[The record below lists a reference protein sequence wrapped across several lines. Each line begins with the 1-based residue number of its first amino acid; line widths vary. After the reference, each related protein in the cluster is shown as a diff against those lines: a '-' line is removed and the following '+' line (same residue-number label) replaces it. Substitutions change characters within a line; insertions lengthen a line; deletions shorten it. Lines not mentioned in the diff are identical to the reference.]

1 MNFNKTITN
10 WFNKFIMP
18 AKLSID
24 PITLGGIFA
33 GGGAIGGALIGKD
46 AAKDAAAASQFAPVN
61 ITSGTGSTTYVDPIQ
76 ANLGMGTKML
86 EAHMGLQDG
95 SLTQE
100 QFDAM
105 IAEAQQTGESGGF
118 TAQLSP
124 ELQVQRDRLMQ
135 IGQEGLD
142 TFQGFDPTQAA
153 AQFTQQ
159 LDTIAAPQEEKA
171 RLSLENRL
179 FKQGLTQSTPGAD
192 RFGALATAQGMA
204 QNQRN
209 LQGMQFGTGE
219 QQRLFQ
225 NALGG
230 IQGATALDALSS
242 QQLNQAISAGGAN
255 TSANITGANF
265 NFQAGQNNADALSG
279 FFGGIGQGFMNMSQP
294 TSTFGNNNFGSGG
307 MDVNAFINNPNL

>member
-61 ITSGTGSTTYVDPIQ
+61 ITSGIGSTTYADPTLAPMMGAVTRMQ
-76 ANLGMGTKML
+76 AAQGL
-86 EAHMGLQDG
+86 ESGN
-95 SLTQE
+95 LTQE
-100 QFDAM
+100 EHDAM
-105 IAEAQQTGESGGF
+105 IAGIPEAGF
-118 TAQLSP
+118 TSQLSP